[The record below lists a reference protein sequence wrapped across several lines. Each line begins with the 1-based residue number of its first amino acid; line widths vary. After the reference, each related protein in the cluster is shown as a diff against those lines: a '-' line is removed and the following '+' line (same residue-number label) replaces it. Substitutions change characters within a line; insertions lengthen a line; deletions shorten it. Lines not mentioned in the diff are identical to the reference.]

1 MLLNAENYS
10 KGFLIDEELM
20 AGVTEHPAQPG
31 SFVAFV
37 LKLET
42 GEYLGFEKY
51 STLDDALAA
60 IDRIPRQWIYEK
72 SGGCGEGACG
82 EGHCGQG
89 ECKTS
94 SCPKGIDH

>member
-20 AGVTEHPAQPG
+20 AGVTEHPAVPG

-37 LKLET
+37 LRLET
-42 GEYLGFEKY
+42 GEYLGYENY
-51 STLDDALAA
+51 ATLGEALAA
-60 IDRIPRQWIYEK
+60 IDVIPRAWVYEK
-72 SGGCGEGACG
+72 TAGCGEGACG

-89 ECKTS
+89 ECGTG
-94 SCPKGIDH
+94 SCPKGL